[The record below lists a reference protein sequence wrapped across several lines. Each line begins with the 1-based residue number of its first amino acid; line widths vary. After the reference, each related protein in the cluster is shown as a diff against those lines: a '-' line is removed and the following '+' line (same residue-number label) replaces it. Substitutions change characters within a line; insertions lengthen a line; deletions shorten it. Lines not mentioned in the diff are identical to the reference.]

1 MKASLSWLNDL
12 LSPGGLSADAI
23 EHALTFAGLPI
34 ESATPV
40 AVPSGASDTCL
51 DVEVTSNRGDCLAH
65 AGLAREIAAASG
77 GVQTLRDAAP
87 ALPAPTPTGEDIA
100 SAVTLRNDVPDLCK
114 RFTLTL
120 IRGVKVGP
128 SPAWLVDRLAA
139 IGQRSINNVIDA
151 TNFVLAEMG
160 APSHVFDLARLSR
173 DSSGKAAIVV
183 RKATQGE
190 KLALFDGTD
199 RPLRAGDLVVAD
211 AGAPVSLAGIMGG
224 SATGVSAATSDVL
237 LEVATWNPVAIRTTA
252 RRLAIR
258 TDSSFRFER
267 VVDPRTIDEARQRLV
282 SLIVAIAGGK
292 VCPGVLD
299 DTGGSPLS
307 DAPTIPLRTQ
317 RVRDMLGADVSD
329 DQINAALRVQGFAH
343 AGAGASA
350 GATQWRSPS
359 TRTDQRLEIDL
370 IEEVARTVGY
380 DKIPAPDVVSV
391 RVGPLQG
398 EELAMRELGRVL
410 TGAGF
415 FETITFS
422 FVTKAAANLF
432 SVPGA
437 QLMSVGD
444 DKRGSENILRPSVLP
459 SLLECRKR
467 NQDARATVDG
477 GIRLFETS
485 STFYQLP
492 AEASAAERRAQDGL
506 RGASETRVLSML
518 ADLPATGTNHERRQQ
533 GVRLIRGVID
543 TLAQSLHGPDAR
555 LSIIA
560 PIPAHAAIK
569 GLDPAAS
576 AMIQL
581 GDRNLGIFGIVS
593 PAAQSA
599 FDLAAPVMLAELNL
613 ATLLAGYPPRTRLK
627 ALPQFPVVERD
638 LSLILAESVTWHAVE
653 SCVLATRASLLEDV
667 RFVTTF
673 RGKPIPESKKSV
685 SLRMTFREPT
695 RTLRDEEVNAQVDAI
710 VQKLRSDLKA
720 ELRDGGK
727 A

>member
-1 MKASLSWLNDL
+1 
-12 LSPGGLSADAI
+12 
-23 EHALTFAGLPI
+23 
-34 ESATPV
+34 
-40 AVPSGASDTCL
+40 
-51 DVEVTSNRGDCLAH
+51 
-65 AGLAREIAAASG
+65 
-77 GVQTLRDAAP
+77 
-87 ALPAPTPTGEDIA
+87 
-100 SAVTLRNDVPDLCK
+100 
-114 RFTLTL
+114 
-120 IRGVKVGP
+120 
-128 SPAWLVDRLAA
+128 
-139 IGQRSINNVIDA
+139 
-151 TNFVLAEMG
+151 
-160 APSHVFDLARLSR
+160 
-173 DSSGKAAIVV
+173 
-183 RKATQGE
+183 
-190 KLALFDGTD
+190 
-199 RPLRAGDLVVAD
+199 
-211 AGAPVSLAGIMGG
+211 
-224 SATGVSAATSDVL
+224 
-237 LEVATWNPVAIRTTA
+237 
-252 RRLAIR
+252 
-258 TDSSFRFER
+258 
-267 VVDPRTIDEARQRLV
+267 
-282 SLIVAIAGGK
+282 
-292 VCPGVLD
+292 
-299 DTGGSPLS
+299 
-307 DAPTIPLRTQ
+307 
-317 RVRDMLGADVSD
+317 
-329 DQINAALRVQGFAH
+329 
-343 AGAGASA
+343 
-350 GATQWRSPS
+350 
-359 TRTDQRLEIDL
+359 
-370 IEEVARTVGY
+370 
-380 DKIPAPDVVSV
+380 
-391 RVGPLQG
+391 
-398 EELAMRELGRVL
+398 
-410 TGAGF
+410 
-415 FETITFS
+415 
-422 FVTKAAANLF
+422 
-432 SVPGA
+432 
-437 QLMSVGD
+437 
-444 DKRGSENILRPSVLP
+444 
-459 SLLECRKR
+459 
-467 NQDARATVDG
+467 VDG

>member
-1 MKASLSWLNDL
+1 
-12 LSPGGLSADAI
+12 
-23 EHALTFAGLPI
+23 
-34 ESATPV
+34 
-40 AVPSGASDTCL
+40 
-51 DVEVTSNRGDCLAH
+51 
-65 AGLAREIAAASG
+65 
-77 GVQTLRDAAP
+77 
-87 ALPAPTPTGEDIA
+87 
-100 SAVTLRNDVPDLCK
+100 
-114 RFTLTL
+114 
-120 IRGVKVGP
+120 
-128 SPAWLVDRLAA
+128 
-139 IGQRSINNVIDA
+139 
-151 TNFVLAEMG
+151 
-160 APSHVFDLARLSR
+160 
-173 DSSGKAAIVV
+173 
-183 RKATQGE
+183 
-190 KLALFDGTD
+190 
-199 RPLRAGDLVVAD
+199 
-211 AGAPVSLAGIMGG
+211 MGG
-224 SATGVSAATSDVL
+224 SATGVNATTTDVL

-267 VVDPRTIDEARQRLV
+267 VVDPRTIDAARQRLV
-282 SLIVAIAGGK
+282 ALIVAIAGGK
-292 VCPGVLD
+292 VCPGTLD
-299 DTGGSPLS
+299 DTGGTPLG

-317 RVRDMLGADVSD
+317 RVRDMLGADISD
-329 DQINAALRVQGFAH
+329 EQIHAALRVQGFAP
-343 AGAGASA
+343 AGGNAAAGGSAGAS
-350 GATQWRSPS
+350 QWRSPS

-422 FVTKAAANLF
+422 FVSKAAAGLF

-459 SLLECRKR
+459 ALLECRKR

-492 AEASAAERRAQDGL
+492 PEASAVERRAQDGL

-518 ADLPATGTNHERRQQ
+518 ADLPAVGTTHERRQQ

-569 GLDPAAS
+569 GLDPAAC

-581 GDRNLGIFGIVS
+581 GDQALGIFGIVS

-613 ATLLAGYPPRTRLK
+613 ATLLSGYPPRTRLK
-627 ALPQFPVVERD
+627 ALPQFPAVERD
-638 LSLILAESVTWHAVE
+638 LSLILAENVTWHTVE
-653 SCVLATRASLLEDV
+653 SCVLAARASLLEDV

-673 RGKPIPESKKSV
+673 RGKPIPDGRKSV

-695 RTLRDEEVNAQVDAI
+695 RTLRDEEVSTQVDSI
-710 VQKLRSDLKA
+710 VQRLRADLKA
-720 ELRDGGK
+720 ELRDGAK